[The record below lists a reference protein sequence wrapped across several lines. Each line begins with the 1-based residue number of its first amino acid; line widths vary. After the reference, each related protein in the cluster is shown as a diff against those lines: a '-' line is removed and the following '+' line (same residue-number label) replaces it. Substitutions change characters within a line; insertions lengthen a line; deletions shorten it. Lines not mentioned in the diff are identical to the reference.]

1 MLRSKAFFSTCS
13 QNITK
18 LFYKRPNSQQSLFSP
33 GKKMDINSENQFF
46 TNVNGV
52 IDRMNSEREDL
63 SKLRSI
69 FNSPQSR
76 FILSIN
82 GSSNFLFSN
91 RPSSISSE
99 SPLSLPEAEKKT
111 RIQNLKFLTLKDV
124 LKCSFLDLDFY
135 IDSESNPSRTTV
147 TLIDDVPKRISSNY
161 STATFLPNKSSI
173 VFIGRLSSDISN
185 IADLSNSLLISD
197 SSASPINPNNS
208 LSESPNFYI
217 WAIDVGRLSSYSLET
232 FSSFNSAHGIKDS
245 TPHSHEKFELDIANL
260 FGAKFLDFRTGS
272 FGLLPSQA
280 HIIAIAKSVID
291 WNYRNQHCPSC
302 GTLTWPAQAGFKRLC
317 VNGLVSS
324 DSIAHL
330 KSSQSITNE
339 KPHNVLILEKKL
351 FTEEAFKPCISQT
364 TLNNF
369 AFPRTDAVVII
380 AIISPDE
387 KHILLA
393 RRKNFPPNRY
403 SCISGFID
411 PAESIEDAVRRE
423 SIEEV
428 GLKLSNVTYF
438 SSQPWPLPNSLMIG
452 CFAKALTLDIA
463 LDNNE
468 LEDAK
473 WFSINDMFNPVKNIE
488 ISSHLKFPRIT
499 TNISLDQLESNIKE
513 KKSTTG
519 KSDNN
524 DMQISDLSKEYQL
537 PPAVAI
543 GYFLVQTWCK
553 SQLESANKL

>member
-1 MLRSKAFFSTCS
+1 
-13 QNITK
+13 
-18 LFYKRPNSQQSLFSP
+18 
-33 GKKMDINSENQFF
+33 MDINSENQFF

-76 FILSIN
+76 FILSTN

-99 SPLSLPEAEKKT
+99 KNSSLPEAEKKP
-111 RIQNLKFLTLKDV
+111 RIQNIKFLTLEDV
-124 LKCSFLDLDFY
+124 LKCSFLDLNFY
-135 IDSESNPSRTTV
+135 INSESNPSRTTV
-147 TLIDDVPKRISSNY
+147 TLVDDVPKRVSSTY

-173 VFIGRLSSDISN
+173 VFIGRLSNDISD

-208 LSESPNFYI
+208 QSETTHFYI
-217 WAIDVGRLSSYSLET
+217 WAIDIGQLSSYSFET
-232 FSSFNSAHGIKDS
+232 FSNFNSAHGIKDNV
-245 TPHSHEKFELDIANL
+245 PYSHEKFELDIAHL
-260 FGAKFLDFRTGS
+260 FGGRFLDFRTGS

-302 GTLTWPAQAGFKRLC
+302 GTLTWPAQAGFKRVC
-317 VNGLVSS
+317 VNGLMSS
-324 DSIAHL
+324 DSTENS
-330 KSSQSITNE
+330 KSSQSVTNE
-339 KPHNVLILEKKL
+339 KSHKTLILEKKL
-351 FTEEAFKPCISQT
+351 FTEDAFKPCISQT

-369 AFPRTDAVVII
+369 TFPRTDAVVIV

-393 RRKNFPPNRY
+393 RRRNFPPNRY

-423 SIEEV
+423 SMEEV

-438 SSQPWPLPNSLMIG
+438 ASQPWPLPNSLMIG
-452 CFAKALTLDIA
+452 CFAKAQTLEIA

-488 ISSHLKFPRIT
+488 VSSHLKFPRVT
-499 TNISLDQLESNIKE
+499 ANISLDQLESNIKE
-513 KKSTTG
+513 KKSATG
-519 KSDNN
+519 NADNN
-524 DMQISDLSKEYQL
+524 YKEISDLSKEYML